1 MKEKREKAMA
11 ELEEFF
17 NRSSS
22 ESDDEK
28 DNEFIILDTRSKVDN
43 IILPKAEKRIKR
55 HNQLASLKVKE
66 KMKYNSVPARE
77 CKPKCKAKIK
87 LEDYNISHVIGK
99 GATAIVKLGTH
110 ISKKTNVVFK
120 IYDKDTLKKA
130 NRMKVLQEEIRI
142 MK

>member
-28 DNEFIILDTRSKVDN
+28 DNEFIILNTRSKVDN
-43 IILPKAEKRIKR
+43 IFPKAENRIKR
-55 HNQLASLKVKE
+55 HNQLASLKVKD

-77 CKPKCKAKIK
+77 CKPKCKTKIK

>member
-43 IILPKAEKRIKR
+43 IFPKAENRIKR

-66 KMKYNSVPARE
+66 KMKYNSVPAKE
-77 CKPKCKAKIK
+77 CKPKCKTKIK

>member
-43 IILPKAEKRIKR
+43 IFPKAENRIKR

>member
-28 DNEFIILDTRSKVDN
+28 ENEFIILDTRSKVDN
-43 IILPKAEKRIKR
+43 IFPKAENRIKR